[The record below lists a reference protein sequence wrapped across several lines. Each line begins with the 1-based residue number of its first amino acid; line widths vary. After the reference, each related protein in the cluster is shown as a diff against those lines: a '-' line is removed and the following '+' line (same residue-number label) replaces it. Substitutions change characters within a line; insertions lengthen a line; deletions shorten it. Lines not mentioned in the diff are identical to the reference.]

1 MQAWKTDFK
10 PNAVMINDDEN
21 DNYVVIPV
29 NGNIKA
35 IFSLRTRLSCYEK
48 NSNKKKKVETPR
60 AKLLDHFFNLM
71 SQ

>member
-1 MQAWKTDFK
+1 
-10 PNAVMINDDEN
+10 MINDDDN

-48 NSNKKKKVETPR
+48 NSNKKKKSRNTKGQTAGP
-60 AKLLDHFFNLM
+60 FF
-71 SQ
+71 